1 MIRILVADDH
11 TIVREGLKQII
22 AKQVDL
28 TVAGEAANGNDV
40 LRLVREQEWDVLVTD
55 MSMPG
60 RNGLELIKLVK
71 QERPQLPVLVLSMYD
86 EEQYAVRAIRAG
98 ASGYLNKES
107 ASEQL
112 VAAIRKIAS
121 GGVHASEAVTQAMF
135 STLRGARGA
144 AGAGATPRALHEQL
158 SDREL
163 QVLQLIA
170 GGKSITEIA
179 AQLTLSPKTVST
191 HKARLLE
198 KMHLGN
204 QAELI
209 RYAIEHRLVDGMSML
224 PGQPG
229 QPRPAGG

>member
-11 TIVREGLKQII
+11 TIVREGLKQIL
-22 AKQVDL
+22 AKHSDL
-28 TVAGEAANGNDV
+28 QVAGEAANGNDV
-40 LRLVREQEWDVLVTD
+40 LRLIRDGRDGQWDVLVTD

-71 QERPQLPVLVLSMYD
+71 QAQPALPVLVLSMYD

-112 VAAIRKIAS
+112 VSAIRKVAA
-121 GGVHASEAVTQAMF
+121 GGVYASAAVTQALF
-135 STLRGARGA
+135 STLRNNRGA
-144 AGAGATPRALHEQL
+144 QPHEQL

-163 QVLQLIA
+163 QVLQMIA
-170 GGKSITEIA
+170 AGKSITEIA
-179 AQLTLSPKTVST
+179 ELLSLSPKTVST
-191 HKARLLE
+191 HKSRMLE
-198 KMHLGN
+198 KMNMSN

-209 RYAIEHRLVDGMSML
+209 RYAIEHRLTNAPQTPVDE
-224 PGQPG
+224 
-229 QPRPAGG
+229 A

>member
-11 TIVREGLKQII
+11 TIVREGLKQIL
-22 AKQVDL
+22 AKHSDL
-28 TVAGEAANGNDV
+28 QVAGEAANGNDV
-40 LRLVREQEWDVLVTD
+40 LHLVRDDKWDVLVTD

-71 QERPQLPVLVLSMYD
+71 QTQPALPVLVLSMYD

-112 VAAIRKIAS
+112 VSAIRKVAA
-121 GGVHASEAVTQAMF
+121 GGVYASAAVTQALF
-135 STLRGARGA
+135 STLRNNRGA
-144 AGAGATPRALHEQL
+144 QPHEQL

-163 QVLQLIA
+163 QVLQMIA
-170 GGKSITEIA
+170 AGQSITEIA
-179 AQLTLSPKTVST
+179 ELLSLSPKTVST
-191 HKARLLE
+191 HKSRMLE
-198 KMHLGN
+198 KMNMSN

-209 RYAIEHRLVDGMSML
+209 RYAIEHRLTNAPQTPVDE
-224 PGQPG
+224 
-229 QPRPAGG
+229 A